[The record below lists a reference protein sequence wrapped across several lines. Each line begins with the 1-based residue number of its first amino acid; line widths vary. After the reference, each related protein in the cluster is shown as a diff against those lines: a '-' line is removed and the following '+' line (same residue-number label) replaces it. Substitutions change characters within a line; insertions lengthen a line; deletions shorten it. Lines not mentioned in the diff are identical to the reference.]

1 MREHGVISNISIG
14 AAYGEAAA
22 FARREKRL
30 LAPLVLALL
39 VLPMVVSQLVQ
50 PNDPF
55 AGGASQSWILIAL
68 AALVLQL
75 LGQMVVSRL
84 AMGWSGSLGEALQ
97 LALRRLPAALG
108 ALLLYFACLT
118 LLLVPLITVL
128 LLAGGGGPPSAGTT
142 RFVNSL
148 TLLALLLLVPR
159 VMLVAPFAVAGTS
172 GSWALVTRTW
182 RASRGQF
189 WRLLGFF
196 FLFLIASLIL
206 ALAVSAVV
214 GTLATLAFG
223 AAEPLSL
230 SRLLMALA
238 GGLVQGI
245 AGTLYAA
252 MIGRVAVQL
261 LGAESKG
268 I

>member
-1 MREHGVISNISIG
+1 MISTISIG

-55 AGGASQSWILIAL
+55 AAGSEIQPWILIAL
-68 AALVLQL
+68 VALVLQL
-75 LGQMVVSRL
+75 IGQMVVSRL
-84 AMGWSGSLGEALQ
+84 AMGWSGSLGQALQ
-97 LALRRLPAALG
+97 LAVRRLPTAIG

-118 LLLVPLITVL
+118 LLLVPMITIL
-128 LLAGGGGPPSAGTT
+128 LLLGGGGAPSAGAT
-142 RFVNSL
+142 RFINSL
-148 TLLALLLLVPR
+148 TLVALLVAVPR
-159 VMLVAPFAVAGTS
+159 VMLVAPFAMAEAIGP
-172 GSWALVTRTW
+172 WALVKRTW
-182 RASRGQF
+182 QASRGQF

-252 MIGRVAVQL
+252 MIGRIAVQL
-261 LGAESKG
+261 IGAPSKG